1 MTCKKTG
8 VETFVYS
15 INHENKSPLR
25 LKCLV
30 QGANKLTVRLIEVD
44 YYNVPDH

>member
-1 MTCKKTG
+1 MTCKKTV

-25 LKCLV
+25 LKCPV
-30 QGANKLTVRLIEVD
+30 QGVNKLTVRLIEVD